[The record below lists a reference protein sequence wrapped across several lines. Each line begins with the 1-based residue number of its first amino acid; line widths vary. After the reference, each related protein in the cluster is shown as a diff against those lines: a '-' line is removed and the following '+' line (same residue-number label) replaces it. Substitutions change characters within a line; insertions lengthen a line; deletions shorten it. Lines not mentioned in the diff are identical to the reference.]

1 MMWGHQQAYNVIV
14 EILEVQNLV
23 WPIDIALTDKKGKI
37 DAKLPNPLV
46 EVTIKNES
54 YYTDSKEA
62 TSSCAF
68 NQTFYFQNMM
78 LDSSEFQR
86 STVEIRVLNQ
96 GFFKQELIGMYTGS
110 FEKIYSLPNHRLLKT
125 LVPITIP
132 ERPSIPLGYI
142 RLSIYVLG
150 ENDLVAPEDSFGYN
164 DDSVGNILAVSS
176 HSVPAPELAITY
188 YHLNFNV
195 HLARDVLLPDYA
207 DLSHQ
212 EADGYLP
219 SPFVRIVALDNALET
234 EIIRSSPSPVWN
246 ETLKFPVGIPCLD
259 DRIVLELWDAHG
271 GGDGPRLVAQTKLSL
286 QDILQSELGPTWLH
300 FYGQT
305 TGLRGSAID
314 IKTVAL
320 NSFNSQNNG
329 DQSQLRILPATIRSS
344 GFGVLGM
351 FDTKNVTSFPCVAY
365 LGRLLVSASL
375 TRIPNPT
382 PIKTSAQPVEIP
394 KTDPYLFWADI
405 YEVSGLG
412 LPSEV
417 YIELSVGSWS
427 YWVIPNFQ
435 KKISDSFPFC
445 DKLGRVPDQN
455 FALPEI
461 DMSSDLLIRIYT
473 KDESYNRPL
482 FHSYIRISANEM
494 LRYSSDRPRWYPL
507 LSAAHYGVMV
517 GQDIPYDEAAALS
530 HIKHY
535 GMLLGS
541 FILRKNDPEKQF
553 EYFIPS
559 LSNIKRPPR
568 INYNLCRWICR
579 AYIFQAIRLPVVE
592 STLPDSLV
600 MVTLGGGT
608 VLTEIIPKTVN
619 PDWHEALVFDAA
631 LPDDLSIAQWLNIAV
646 LHEDI
651 VLGSVAISP
660 LYIGFMKKSRPE
672 WFILQTPRTPE
683 CKARILCAFELVKI
697 GDMTGNVLFSSI
709 SNQLELKNGE
719 NDPNFDLINNYKA
732 WSIPDVTPKYVPCDV
747 HLFLIGIR
755 LRNQN
760 DSNNNSIFSLSSTS
774 KPIIQF
780 EFGRDPEKPENRLWV
795 QQATQPILGGD
806 SGNYNYLKS
815 LCLKCHI
822 PASPVFQTYI
832 EIRVLEPVNVFGTK
846 CREFGTSYLHL
857 NHHLPWIEEYHQRSL
872 KTEFQYLPPKLVN
885 KKWLSSG
892 RKFLS
897 KYYRGPWKL
906 WKNKPREILS
916 PKISIRGANSIS
928 SMIKT
933 SSRSSLIS
941 LPSGE
946 IIENVSINDD
956 CYDFD
961 NLRREMG
968 DLNEINSS
976 EGLKRNEGGIY
987 GEDEDNIINDDELYC
1002 GKELSNQK
1010 FKQINNEKNTND
1022 HFDDFFDI
1030 FYDQSSSVLA
1040 DTGQFTNSNN
1050 GLLIPTDNKFDLGI
1064 PNILQD
1070 LLFGN
1075 NINNQE
1081 SKQGNSNTINNSDNL
1096 DQLKEYKP
1104 FDFINSPETLSNYLH
1119 IGEEESFIIDPTLN
1133 IPIHDLEALN
1143 SCISSMEAYIK
1154 PLKNNQKNMKD
1165 DGNIENINPYLNMAK
1180 SINWGIKSQL
1190 YDYSNTKRT
1199 HGTNKEQLDLYFTYG
1214 LRKSSINYNMIGIEE
1229 NDDFNDLYELDDD
1242 ENDYQDELNH
1252 DYETELDMD
1261 ELPYDSVPIIS
1272 ANRTGEA
1279 EVVGFIKIYCKILSK
1294 FSLNINKNKKL
1305 LNESNVD
1312 VNSLNNTE
1320 NDKVNIQTPI
1330 PKLLPLSSR
1339 ELKEYNERRA
1349 SIEQYNQNQIESRLD
1364 NDHSKTNKNYSD
1376 INSNSSNSNNTRG
1389 NNLLSLLTDSQ
1400 YTDNNSSRLSSLSI
1414 SQSSSSSFMTKLHN
1428 RRFSLSSFDGRDS
1441 ITYISRSNS
1450 LNGDNNHNINN
1461 ENNYYMMNNDN
1472 GSISSE
1478 MSNNSYIYDP
1488 ILEKLKR
1495 QILEIPRF
1503 KVRVY
1508 ILTGHGFVPP
1518 KQNFRNALI
1527 SLGGIGGSSGGSN
1540 EANWYINVKTGSNT
1554 GNNIFDGGEGG
1565 NSNISGGMIRNDIIL
1580 SKGMFEINDSES
1592 ISKGFSPDFY
1602 KSYELDAILPLNALL
1617 TITIFHKNNNNN
1629 LTTLYG
1635 RTYIDIEDRFFHP
1648 VYQKMIL
1655 NLDSLQ
1661 PIEIRQLYGVG
1672 SNSNENNLMQ
1682 NSVGSLRCWIQ
1693 VLPPEIAIIR
1703 PIYPLNP
1710 PTVEICQVRVVIY
1723 RLRNIPV
1730 SKLVNNTG
1738 MSGIL
1743 AFGEPSISLMV
1754 KGLMS
1759 PNNNTKLEQDTDT
1772 HWNSSDGTAIFN
1784 WRFVFNIPVPC
1795 HFPILRLQVW
1805 NRGLLVFGD
1814 AISECSFDLSSYL
1827 LRSRKLNSKV
1837 NINRTLI
1844 NMSHPARPNEK
1855 RGEMEIEI
1863 SILPLSLAESS
1874 PVGIGRE
1881 EPNKDPYLPDVTD
1894 HRNYITTSAFGKGF
1908 FSATSNVKWGAKL
1921 MTWLITAVVIITILS
1936 LLIKLFK

>member
-1 MMWGHQQAYNVIV
+1 MLWGHQQSYNVIV
-14 EILEVQNLV
+14 EIIEVQNLV
-23 WPIDIALTDKKGKI
+23 WPIDIALTDKKTKI

-54 YYTDSKEA
+54 YHTDSKEA

-86 STVEIRVLNQ
+86 STVEVRVLNQ
-96 GFFKQELIGMYTGS
+96 GFFRQELIGMYTGS

-150 ENDLVAPEDSFGYN
+150 ENDLVAPEDSYGYG
-164 DDSVGNILAVSS
+164 DDTAVSMLAATS

-195 HLARDVLLPDYA
+195 HLARDVLLPDYS

-219 SPFVRIVALDNALET
+219 SPFVRIIALDNALET
-234 EIIRSSPSPVWN
+234 EIVRSSPSPVWN

-259 DRIVLELWDAHG
+259 DRIVLELWDANG

-320 NSFNSQNNG
+320 NSINSQKNG
-329 DQSQLRILPATIRSS
+329 DQSQLRILPATIQSS

-351 FDTKNVTSFPCVAY
+351 FDTKSVTSYPCVAY

-375 TRIPNPT
+375 SRIPNPT
-382 PIKTSAQPVEIP
+382 PIKASAQPVEIP

-412 LPSEV
+412 LPSEI

-427 YWVIPNFQ
+427 YWVVPNFQ
-435 KKISDSFPFC
+435 NKISDSFPLC

-461 DMSSDLLIRIYT
+461 DMSSDLLIRVYT
-473 KDESYNRPL
+473 KDESHNKPL

-507 LSAAHYGVMV
+507 LSAAHYGIMV
-517 GQDIPYDEAAALS
+517 GQDIPFDEAAALS

-553 EYFIPS
+553 EYFIPT
-559 LSNIKRPPR
+559 LSNIQRPPR
-568 INYNLCRWICR
+568 IKYNLCRWICR

-592 STLPDSLV
+592 TTLPDSLV

-646 LHEDI
+646 LHDDI

-660 LYIGFMKKSRPE
+660 LYIGFMKKTRPE

-683 CKARILCAFELVKI
+683 CKSRILCAFELVKI
-697 GDMTGNVLFSSI
+697 GDMTGGTLFSSLTSSLDLNNI
-709 SNQLELKNGE
+709 ED
-719 NDPNFDLINNYKA
+719 DPSLDMINNYRA
-732 WSIPDVTPKYVPCDV
+732 LSIPDVTPKYVPCDV

-760 DSNNNSIFSLSSTS
+760 ELNSSSIFSLSSS
-774 KPIIQF
+774 AKPIIQF
-780 EFGRDPEKPENRLWV
+780 EFGRDPEKPENRLWI
-795 QQATQPILGGD
+795 QQATQPVHGGD

-822 PASPVFQTYI
+822 PASPIFQTYI

-846 CREFGTSYLHL
+846 CREFGTAYLHL
-857 NHHLPWIEEYHQRSL
+857 NHHIPWIEEYHQRSL
-872 KTEFQYLPPKLVN
+872 KTEFQYLPPKLAN
-885 KKWLSSG
+885 KRWLSGG

-916 PKISIRGANSIS
+916 PKISIRGPNSVTS
-928 SMIKT
+928 TIKT
-933 SSRSSLIS
+933 SPRSSLIS
-941 LPSGE
+941 LPNGE
-946 IIENVSINDD
+946 IIEDTSINDEY
-956 CYDFD
+956 YDLD
-961 NLRREMG
+961 NLRREIGGYNETG
-968 DLNEINSS
+968 DRFDANMCGEVYKNDDDEGVVDES
-976 EGLKRNEGGIY
+976 GLKSSN
-987 GEDEDNIINDDELYC
+987 GEESRMNDN
-1002 GKELSNQK
+1002 
-1010 FKQINNEKNTND
+1010 
-1022 HFDDFFDI
+1022 FDDFFDV

-1040 DTGQFTNSNN
+1040 DTGQFTNSSKN
-1050 GLLIPTDNKFDLGI
+1050 GLLVPTQDKFDLGI

-1070 LLFGN
+1070 LLFGGDN
-1075 NINNQE
+1075 MSNKDLNH
-1081 SKQGNSNTINNSDNL
+1081 GNVASVGNL
-1096 DQLKEYKP
+1096 DESLKKLKELKP
-1104 FDFINSPETLSNYLH
+1104 FDFSNSAEILLNYLQN
-1119 IGEEESFIIDPTLN
+1119 GEEESFINDPALN

-1143 SCISSMEAYIK
+1143 SCISSVEAYIK
-1154 PLKNNQKNMKD
+1154 PLKDNNQKNSKEDM
-1165 DGNIENINPYLNMAK
+1165 ENMNPYINMAR
-1180 SINWGIKSQL
+1180 SINWGVRSQL
-1190 YDYSNTKRT
+1190 YDYSNQKRF
-1199 HGTNKEQLDLYFTYG
+1199 HGTSKEQLDLYFSYG
-1214 LRKSSINYNMIGIEE
+1214 LRKSSSNYSIMGLEE
-1229 NDDFNDLYELDDD
+1229 SYDLDDD
-1242 ENDYQDELNH
+1242 ESDYQDELNH

-1261 ELPYDSVPIIS
+1261 ELPYDSLPIIS
-1272 ANRTGEA
+1272 ANRNGEA
-1279 EVVGFIKIYCKILSK
+1279 EVVGYIKVYCRILSK
-1294 FSLNINKNKKL
+1294 FSLKNKKG
-1305 LNESNVD
+1305 ER
-1312 VNSLNNTE
+1312 SLNNIE
-1320 NDKVNIQTPI
+1320 KGVDIQSPI
-1330 PKLLPLSSR
+1330 PKLLPPSSR
-1339 ELKEYNERRA
+1339 ELRENEERRA
-1349 SIEQYNQNQIESRLD
+1349 NLENYNNQVSKMVD
-1364 NDHSKTNKNYSD
+1364 NKVG
-1376 INSNSSNSNNTRG
+1376 R
-1389 NNLLSLLTDSQ
+1389 NNLSVASEA
-1400 YTDNNSSRLSSLSI
+1400 NKNSSRLSSISSSSLS
-1414 SQSSSSSFMTKLHN
+1414 SSSSSSSSFMTKLHN
-1428 RRFSLSSFDGRDS
+1428 RRFSLSSFDGDS
-1441 ITYISRSNS
+1441 ITYSSRNNS
-1450 LNGDNNHNINN
+1450 LNIYDQSNIS
-1461 ENNYYMMNNDN
+1461 ENNYGIMNGDN
-1472 GSISSE
+1472 SSIYSG
-1478 MSNNSYIYDP
+1478 MSDNESYIYDNV
-1488 ILEKLKR
+1488 LEKLKH

-1518 KQNFRNALI
+1518 KQASRNALI
-1527 SLGGIGGSSGGSN
+1527 SLSGGVGNNSGGSN
-1540 EANWYINVKTGSNT
+1540 EANWYINVRTGSNAGGGIIDGENM
-1554 GNNIFDGGEGG
+1554 GNDKEG
-1565 NSNISGGMIRNDIIL
+1565 RDIII

-1592 ISKGFSPDFY
+1592 ISRGFSPDFY

-1617 TITIFHKNNNNN
+1617 TITVYHRNSGGNV
-1629 LTTLYG
+1629 TTLYG

-1648 VYQKMIL
+1648 VYQRVIL
-1655 NLDSLQ
+1655 NSDSLQ

-1672 SNSNENNLMQ
+1672 VGSGMNLVQ
-1682 NSVGSLRCWIQ
+1682 NSVGSLRCWVQ

-1710 PTVEICQVRVVIY
+1710 PTVEICQVRVVVY

-1738 MSGIL
+1738 MSGLL

-1759 PNNNTKLEQDTDT
+1759 PNNNTILEQDTDT

-1784 WRFVFNIPVPC
+1784 WRFVFNVPVPC

-1827 LRSRKLNSKV
+1827 MRSRKLNSRV
-1837 NINRTLI
+1837 NIGKTLI
-1844 NMSHPARPNEK
+1844 NMCHPARPNEK

-1908 FSATSNVKWGAKL
+1908 FSATSNVKWGAKIL
-1921 MTWLITAVVIITILS
+1921 TWLITSVVIITILS